1 MGSRKKTK
9 PYRRG
14 AVTNANGVTLALD
27 HQHPWAYML
36 RAVIPGVRPDG
47 SPLDPVT
54 IPVEM
59 AQAICIQLFENFK
72 CGGPGTGGGNPLI
85 RMGVPEHGPDVW
97 DNAPQIVSVKVP
109 RSQVPDIDIAAG
121 EDELLDVDLDAIP
134 DVSHLDEDQ
143 LAVLERRSTRRRNE
157 ILLAENLDG
166 AGAPEDEDEALPE
179 HIRERNA
186 QLRGIERQEKRRLQR
201 QRFDDAQARA
211 EQSMGKG
218 RRAAGLDEGSGEV
231 PAP

>member
-1 MGSRKKTK
+1 MSRRKPTK
-9 PYRRG
+9 PYRKG

-72 CGGPGTGGGNPLI
+72 CGGPGSAGSPLI
-85 RMGVPEHGPDVW
+85 RMGVPENGIDVW
-97 DNAPQIVSVKVP
+97 DNAPQILSVKVP
-109 RSQVPDIDIAAG
+109 TSQVPNIDIAAG
-121 EDELLDVDLDAIP
+121 DDELLDVDLDQVP
-134 DVSHLDEDQ
+134 DVSEMDEDL
-143 LAVLERRSTRRRNE
+143 LAATERAITRRRNE

-166 AGAPEDEDEALPE
+166 AGAPEGDEALPE
-179 HIRERNA
+179 HVRARDA

-201 QRFDDAQARA
+201 QRFENAHARAAESLGRIAGDAQPD
-211 EQSMGKG
+211 
-218 RRAAGLDEGSGEV
+218 AGASE
-231 PAP
+231 P